1 MPTASRSASERAEA
15 RRRSRQIA
23 RGEDVPETDVAQPAT
38 TPARPPGLFARMF
51 PPAPPLAGKGDPLAG
66 FAYRGRFRGLVAGA
80 WLLVRHPLPWG
91 VSAAGWAVL
100 QFVLI
105 QIGEAGGTGRA
116 TLITFA
122 ITLAQYGLLIAAG
135 WIGWQRPWLFGA
147 MAGLMG
153 TVVLGLIAGLHAFA
167 SGDSFSVVA
176 VAVGVSAT
184 YGAIYGFIGAFA
196 GFYGGYLR
204 RRMAS
209 QSATTAKGKRR

>member
-1 MPTASRSASERAEA
+1 
-15 RRRSRQIA
+15 
-23 RGEDVPETDVAQPAT
+23 
-38 TPARPPGLFARMF
+38 
-51 PPAPPLAGKGDPLAG
+51 
-66 FAYRGRFRGLVAGA
+66 
-80 WLLVRHPLPWG
+80 
-91 VSAAGWAVL
+91 
-100 QFVLI
+100 
-105 QIGEAGGTGRA
+105 
-116 TLITFA
+116 
-122 ITLAQYGLLIAAG
+122 
-135 WIGWQRPWLFGA
+135 
-147 MAGLMG
+147 MG

>member
-1 MPTASRSASERAEA
+1 M
-15 RRRSRQIA
+15 A
-23 RGEDVPETDVAQPAT
+23 RGEEVPETDVAQPAT
-38 TPARPPGLFARMF
+38 TQARPPGLFARMF

-105 QIGEAGGTGRA
+105 QIGEASEAGSA
-116 TLITFA
+116 TLVTFA
-122 ITLAQYGLLIAAG
+122 ITLGQYGLLIAAG

-153 TVVLGLIAGLHAFA
+153 TVLLGLIAGLNAFA
-167 SGDSFSVVA
+167 NGDSFSVVA

-184 YGAIYGFIGAFA
+184 YGAVYGFIGAFA